1 MTCLGQR
8 AGMCPSGGSA
18 CETLATVVRIAALQP
33 GEVAY
38 VDYCLPLSRLDQ
50 QAEERSTYLV
60 AWDHHQPVGHAN
72 IAWNGTHLGV
82 PEIQDVFVLPERRGQ
97 GIGAQLT
104 DAAEQEARARGW
116 EKISLS
122 VSQDANVAARNL
134 YAKLG
139 YVGSG
144 VDPVR
149 VSGVITLRGRP
160 FEVDDTLVYLTKSL

>member
-1 MTCLGQR
+1 MRECH
-8 AGMCPSGGSA
+8 PSGGSA
-18 CETLATVVRIAALQP
+18 CGKLATVVRIAALQP

-38 VDYCLPLSRLDQ
+38 VDQCLPLSRLDQ
-50 QAEERSTYLV
+50 LAEERSTYLV
-60 AWDHHQPVGHAN
+60 AWDDHQPVGHAH
-72 IAWNGTHLGV
+72 IAWVGTHLGV

-104 DAAEQEARARGW
+104 DAAEQDARARGW
-116 EKISLS
+116 ERISLS

-139 YVGSG
+139 YVDSG

-149 VSGVITLRGRP
+149 VSGVITVRGRP